1 MYKEIFVATV
11 IELHNGE
18 EFAKFLEADSPER
31 LSAEI
36 LNYLKEEAEEC
47 NLKLLIDEDK
57 ILEACKEGNQPDVNG
72 PDYIRIA
79 DSEDYFVLLTK
90 KIPVTIP
97 ESNKRTVFV
106 VTKQYV
112 DLNHGENTSRSKVF
126 TTREQAR
133 EHLKECYDSTRSPG
147 HINEPLVLPGMFYD
161 KSDSELCDGDLEDNV
176 TPDYIEVWDD
186 SGCSFTGS
194 VNEQEIEF

>member
-36 LNYLKEEAEEC
+36 LNYLKGEAEESI
-47 NLKLLIDEDK
+47 LKLLIDEDK
-57 ILEACKEGNQPDVNG
+57 ILEACKEGNHPDVNG

-126 TTREQAR
+126 TTRKQAR

-161 KSDSELCDGDLEDNV
+161 KSDSELCDGDLEGNI
-176 TPDYIEVWDD
+176 TPDCIEVWDGN
-186 SGCSFTGS
+186 GCSFTGS